1 MNFGLLGRHL
11 PHSYSPAIHACFGE
25 YPYSLFEI
33 APAQLEHFLKTHPF
47 QGLNVTMPY
56 KKDVIP
62 YLSSLSPEAQR
73 LGAVNTI
80 IRKNGQLIGHNT
92 DYFGFQSMLQRTG
105 FHVEGKK
112 ILVLGSGG
120 ASNTVVAVLQ
130 EHGANPVV
138 ISRSGKNH
146 YNNLHLHRDAAGIV
160 NTTPVG
166 MYPDTLVSPVDLDLF
181 PNLEAVLD
189 VIYNPSQTKLLLD
202 AQAKGIPTENGLWM
216 LVAQAKE
223 SSEWFTGRNISD
235 VLLAE
240 TYEKIRRG
248 MENIVLIG
256 MPGCGKTTIAT
267 HLAKAL
273 NRKMIDLDAEV
284 IRMAGYSIPEIFSKQ
299 GEDAFRNL
307 ETDVL
312 SKYGKESG
320 LVIATGGGSVT
331 RPENYNHIH
340 QNGTVFWLTRD
351 LSKLPTEGR
360 PLSQSG
366 KLESMYAIRKPLYD
380 AFSDYTV
387 SNDGTIEDT
396 VSEILSYYA
405 V

>member
-33 APAQLEHFLKTHPF
+33 APLQLETFLKTHPF

-62 YLSSLSPEAQR
+62 YLSFLSPEAQR

-80 IRKNGQLIGHNT
+80 IRKNGLLVGHNT

-105 FHVEGKK
+105 FHVAGKK

-130 EHGANPVV
+130 EQGANPVV
-138 ISRSGKNH
+138 ISRSGQNH
-146 YNNLHLHRDAAGIV
+146 YGNLHLHRDAEGIV
-160 NTTPVG
+160 NATPVG

-181 PNLEAVLD
+181 PHLEAVLD
-189 VIYNPSQTKLLLD
+189 VIYNPAKTKLLLD

-223 SSEWFTGRNISD
+223 SSEWFTGEKISD
-235 VLLAE
+235 ALLAE
-240 TYEKIRRG
+240 TYEKIRRR

-267 HLAKAL
+267 HIAKAL

-284 IRMAGYSIPEIFSKQ
+284 IQMAGCSIPEIFAKH
-299 GEDAFRNL
+299 GEQTFRSL
-307 ETDVL
+307 ETAVL
-312 SKYGKESG
+312 SKYGKESS

-331 RPENYNHIH
+331 RPENYAHIH

-366 KLESMYAIRKPLYD
+366 KLESMYAIRKPLYV
-380 AFSDYTV
+380 AFSDYIV
-387 SNDGTIEDT
+387 SNDGTIENT
-396 VSEILSYYA
+396 VSEILSYYTL
-405 V
+405 